1 MTDQTY
7 NKLDLATKQRDDA
20 ISLFLERQSFVSA
33 LTLAG
38 AAEEILSKALSHR
51 GEQDALERK
60 REALEPL
67 HTWRHGRSL
76 SREEFIREENRA
88 RIAVTHMESASDTS
102 VTLDLEE
109 AAYSMIVR
117 ACENSDLLGLPRTGK
132 MRHFENWF
140 YEHVV
145 GDMVGDVA

>member
-7 NKLDLATKQRDDA
+7 NRVDLAREMLEVA
-20 ISLFLERQSFVSA
+20 LSLFLKRKSFASA

-38 AAEEILSKALSHR
+38 AAEAILGRALSHR
-51 GEQDALERK
+51 GQQNSIELKYET
-60 REALEPL
+60 LEPIL
-67 HTWRHGRSL
+67 TMRRKTK
-76 SREEFIREENRA
+76 EDFIRDENLA
-88 RIAVTHMESASDTS
+88 LIAVTHTESASEPS

-117 ACENSDLLGLPRTGK
+117 ACENSDLLGLPRARK

-145 GDMVGDVA
+145 GDMVGEY

>member
-7 NKLDLATKQRDDA
+7 NRVDLAREMLEVA
-20 ISLFLERQSFVSA
+20 LSLFLKRKSFASA

-38 AAEEILSKALSHR
+38 AAEAILGRALSHR
-51 GEQDALERK
+51 GQQNSIELKYET
-60 REALEPL
+60 LEPIL
-67 HTWRHGRSL
+67 TMRRKTK
-76 SREEFIREENRA
+76 EDFIRDENRA
-88 RIAVTHMESASDTS
+88 LIAVTHTESASEPS

-117 ACENSDLLGLPRTGK
+117 ACENSDLLGLPRARK

-145 GDMVGDVA
+145 GDMVGEY